1 MEGWITDDVL
11 MTERE
16 EPASDILA
24 GLFGDDPKDVFDQ
37 LMDILGDDEDVEDGD
52 EDLS

>member
-1 MEGWITDDVL
+1 MEGWITDEVL

-16 EPASDILA
+16 EPATDMLA
-24 GLFGDDPKDVFDQ
+24 GLFGDDSKDVFDQ
-37 LMDILGDDEDVEDGD
+37 LMDILGDVEDVEDGA